1 MKIPFF
7 NQEEEVKKEKIDDID
22 VDKIEVNPFQPRQ
35 EFKEEEIKELAQ
47 SIKNFGLIQAIT
59 VRETDSG
66 YELIAGERRLR
77 AAKYIDRD
85 FIPAVIKDFNDQEMA
100 EIALIENLQRKD
112 LNFLEEAQAYSRL
125 LEEFDL
131 TQKELAAQLSKS
143 QSTIANKLRLLN
155 LSQKVREDLLA
166 NNLSERH
173 GRALLKLNY
182 IEEKR
187 KTIKKITKKN
197 LNVRESEKL
206 IEKKLKSPKNSNKN
220 KKQKKI
226 KHIADDLR
234 LFANSLEKR
243 IEEIEDS
250 GINVEYER
258 SSEDDSIEYYI
269 KLSK

>member
-1 MKIPFF
+1 MKIPFL
-7 NQEEEVKKEKIDDID
+7 NQREEVKKEKIVDID
-22 VDKIEVNPFQPRQ
+22 VDKIAVNPFQPRK
-35 EFKEEEIKELAQ
+35 EFKKEEIEELAQ

-59 VRETDSG
+59 VREIEDG

-77 AAKYIDRD
+77 AAKSIDRES
-85 FIPAVIKDFNDQEMA
+85 IPAVIKDFNDQEMA

-112 LNFLEEAQAYSRL
+112 LNFLEEAQAYERL

-131 TQKELAAQLSKS
+131 TQKELAAQISKS

-166 NNLSERH
+166 HNLTERH
-173 GRALLKLNY
+173 GRALLKLNS
-182 IEEKR
+182 IEEQR
-187 KTIKKITKKN
+187 KTIEKISQQD
-197 LNVRESEKL
+197 LNVRESEKM
-206 IEKKLKSPKNSNKN
+206 IEKKLNSSKKKN
-220 KKQKKI
+220 KKKNKI
-226 KHIADDLR
+226 KHVADDLR

-243 IEEIEDS
+243 IAEIEDS